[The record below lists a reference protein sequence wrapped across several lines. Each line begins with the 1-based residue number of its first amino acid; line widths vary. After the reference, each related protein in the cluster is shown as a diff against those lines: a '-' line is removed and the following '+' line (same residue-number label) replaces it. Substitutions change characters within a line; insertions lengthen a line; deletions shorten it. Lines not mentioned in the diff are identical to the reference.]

1 MRCSKCD
8 SDNREGRKFCAAC
21 GAPLVVTCPKCGAS
35 NQPDERFCGECGAG
49 LGEAAGPKGPEVTPI
64 AVSGGGERRH
74 LTVLFCDLVGSTE
87 IASRLDPEEWRE
99 LVAGYHRAAA
109 GASTRY
115 GGHVAKYLGDGVM
128 AYFGWPEAH
137 ENDAERAARA
147 GLAVVEEVSKLNQQ
161 SAGPKISVRVGIDS
175 GSVVIG
181 SGAGKE
187 ADVFGETPNIAAR
200 VQTAAGPDTV
210 LITAAS
216 HRLQS
221 GLFVVEDAGAH
232 QLKGLTEPV
241 ELYRIV
247 RPTGMRRRIG
257 VRGFTPFVGRDE
269 ELRLLLSRWERAREG
284 EGEAVLVMGE
294 AGIGKSR
301 LVSEFHNRIRH
312 TPHTWMES
320 AGEQFFENTPFHAVS
335 EMLSRWLE
343 LQGGA
348 GREGQFDRLERAL
361 ASAALKVDETA
372 PLIGDLLQFPVSE
385 RYRQLKL
392 PPEEKRRRLLSALA
406 AWALGAARLQ
416 PVVMV
421 VEDLHWLDPSTLDW
435 QHVLADQCATAPLM
449 LLHTARPEFHAPWPL
464 RAHHTQITLNRLS
477 TRSVREMIAEVA
489 ARKALADETVDA
501 VVERTS
507 GVPLFVEELTRAVL
521 ETGATK
527 LRAREIPVTLHDSLM
542 ARLDRL
548 GPAKEVAQVAS
559 VIGSDFSYELLQIVS
574 AKSAKQLQ
582 SALAKLA
589 DAELIYARGIAP
601 EASYQFKHAL
611 IRDAAY
617 EALLKSRRKEL
628 HQLVARALDERFPAI
643 KQSHPEVLARHW
655 TEAGAAEQAISE
667 WSRAAESSYARGAFA
682 EAMESC
688 QQAFA
693 MMSSLPESPELV
705 ARELELRR
713 AVFSML
719 WVTKGFSAPET
730 SAVAER
736 AAALAEKSGDLTQY
750 CNWIRSQCLAAFLA
764 GKLPAA
770 AKLAD
775 QALELALREGSP
787 NSVGRAHMLQLTTC
801 FWQGDLAGV
810 ENHFVAA
817 LEFFDRPGFTH
828 YPGSVVFTFSYA
840 SWSAW
845 MLGRAELAGERISRM
860 QAAAHGKS
868 AFDVTLSWIDAAE
881 LQAYMREYQQAKALA
896 TSGLELAQQHQFP
909 FLAAYSRCILGRARA
924 QLGLADEGVALIR
937 QGLAGLLQT
946 GVRSRISNYT
956 AYLAEAQERQG
967 TIGEALE
974 TVEYALQANA
984 DELAYR
990 PEILRVRG
998 ELRLKA
1004 RQAQLALADF
1014 NESIQLARKMGAKAW
1029 ELRATTSLARL
1040 VAREGRRDE
1049 ARTMLGEIYNWF
1061 TEGFDTADLK
1071 DAKALLD
1078 ELAS

>member
-1 MRCSKCD
+1 
-8 SDNREGRKFCAAC
+8 
-21 GAPLVVTCPKCGAS
+21 
-35 NQPDERFCGECGAG
+35 
-49 LGEAAGPKGPEVTPI
+49 
-64 AVSGGGERRH
+64 
-74 LTVLFCDLVGSTE
+74 
-87 IASRLDPEEWRE
+87 
-99 LVAGYHRAAA
+99 
-109 GASTRY
+109 
-115 GGHVAKYLGDGVM
+115 
-128 AYFGWPEAH
+128 
-137 ENDAERAARA
+137 
-147 GLAVVEEVSKLNQQ
+147 
-161 SAGPKISVRVGIDS
+161 
-175 GSVVIG
+175 
-181 SGAGKE
+181 
-187 ADVFGETPNIAAR
+187 
-200 VQTAAGPDTV
+200 
-210 LITAAS
+210 
-216 HRLQS
+216 
-221 GLFVVEDAGAH
+221 
-232 QLKGLTEPV
+232 
-241 ELYRIV
+241 
-247 RPTGMRRRIG
+247 
-257 VRGFTPFVGRDE
+257 
-269 ELRLLLSRWERAREG
+269 
-284 EGEAVLVMGE
+284 
-294 AGIGKSR
+294 
-301 LVSEFHNRIRH
+301 
-312 TPHTWMES
+312 
-320 AGEQFFENTPFHAVS
+320 
-335 EMLSRWLE
+335 
-343 LQGGA
+343 
-348 GREGQFDRLERAL
+348 
-361 ASAALKVDETA
+361 
-372 PLIGDLLQFPVSE
+372 
-385 RYRQLKL
+385 
-392 PPEEKRRRLLSALA
+392 
-406 AWALGAARLQ
+406 
-416 PVVMV
+416 
-421 VEDLHWLDPSTLDW
+421 
-435 QHVLADQCATAPLM
+435 
-449 LLHTARPEFHAPWPL
+449 
-464 RAHHTQITLNRLS
+464 
-477 TRSVREMIAEVA
+477 
-489 ARKALADETVDA
+489 
-501 VVERTS
+501 
-507 GVPLFVEELTRAVL
+507 LTRAVL
-521 ETGATK
+521 ESGTTK

-559 VIGSDFSYELLQIVS
+559 VIGSDFSYELLQLVS
-574 AKSAKQLQ
+574 AKSAKELQ
-582 SALAKLA
+582 SGLAKLA

-667 WSRAAESSYARGAFA
+667 WSRAAEASYARGAFA

-693 MMSSLPESPELV
+693 MMSSLPESSELV

-730 SAVAER
+730 NAVAER

-750 CNWIRSQCLAAFLA
+750 CNWIRSQCLATFLA

-787 NSVGRAHMLQLTTC
+787 NSIGRAQMLQLTTC

-828 YPGSVVFTFSYA
+828 YPGSVVFTLGYA

-860 QAAAHGKS
+860 QAAANGKS
-868 AFDVTLSWIDAAE
+868 VFDVTLSWIHAAE
-881 LQAYMREYQQAKALA
+881 LQAYMREYQQAEALA
-896 TSGLELAQQHQFP
+896 TRGLELAQQHQFP

-937 QGLAGLLQT
+937 QGLGGLLQT

-956 AYLAEAQERQG
+956 AYLAEAQERRG
-967 TIGEALE
+967 AIAEALE
-974 TVEYALQANA
+974 TVEQALQANP

-1004 RQAQLALADF
+1004 GQAQLALADF

-1029 ELRATTSLARL
+1029 ELRTTTSLARP
-1040 VAREGRRDE
+1040 VAREGRCAE
-1049 ARTMLGEIYNWF
+1049 AREMLAEIFDWF

-1071 DAKALLD
+1071 DAKVLLD
-1078 ELAS
+1078 ELSG